1 MIVSHRHKFIF
12 LKTSKTAGTSL
23 ELALAKFCGE
33 DDIITPVSPVDE
45 QLREELGVRGPQNF
59 ERSLRSYRAHDWLRT
74 AMRLRRQKIYNH
86 MPAREVRRLLKPEM
100 WDQYFKFC
108 FERNPWDRVLSQYA
122 WRCQTE
128 PKPSMAEFLKSK
140 AVRDLTK
147 RGIEVYTIR
156 GQVVVDRICRY
167 ENLSEELAFLEQRL
181 GLPGPI
187 EMPRAKAGHRRDRRH
202 YRDVLSDEAASQ
214 IAQKFGREIELLGYT
229 Y

>member
-1 MIVSHRHKFIF
+1 MALPDGTQAIDGGVSQVEGR
-12 LKTSKTAGTSL
+12 
-23 ELALAKFCGE
+23 
-33 DDIITPVSPVDE
+33 P
-45 QLREELGVRGPQNF
+45 R
-59 ERSLRSYRAHDWLRT
+59 
-74 AMRLRRQKIYNH
+74 
-86 MPAREVRRLLKPEM
+86 
-100 WDQYFKFC
+100 
-108 FERNPWDRVLSQYA
+108 
-122 WRCQTE
+122 
-128 PKPSMAEFLKSK
+128 
-140 AVRDLTK
+140 LTK